1 MIDIYAVAVIVTL
14 IAGLATMFILLK
26 GEIRELR
33 SEIAKVEDRQQAALT
48 EMEARLKSDM
58 IEMEARLKSDMIELE
73 ARLKS
78 DMTEMNAGLKSDMTE
93 MKADI
98 KTTDDRL
105 RSIDRNVARI
115 GGFLEGRIPDF
126 IQDPDSETTAQEEQV
141 GEAVAGLIPRQY
153 LSPLFRQRNDGCAV
167 GW

>member
-58 IEMEARLKSDMIELE
+58 IEMEARLKSDMIEME

-78 DMTEMNAGLKSDMTE
+78 EMSE

-141 GEAVAGLIPRQY
+141 GEAVA
-153 LSPLFRQRNDGCAV
+153 D
-167 GW
+167 

>member
-26 GEIRELR
+26 GELRELR

-58 IEMEARLKSDMIELE
+58 IEMETRLKSDMIEME

-78 DMTEMNAGLKSDMTE
+78 EMSE

-141 GEAVAGLIPRQY
+141 GEAVA
-153 LSPLFRQRNDGCAV
+153 D
-167 GW
+167 